1 MNRASVLNDL
11 AEYAG
16 TCDDEAATLIPIR
29 PRHFAQRDQVIAVH
43 AERVCGILVVALI
56 LVLARGLFL
65 CDVAVG
71 LLRVVVSC
79 IRRDQQWFIG
89 QFHAR
94 RGQVAGDGHAR
105 AVRGKRDHVRR
116 ELCRIKFF
124 AIAKVH
130 HEAKI
135 QRIAVASER

>member
-79 IRRDQQWFIG
+79 IRRDQQWA
-89 QFHAR
+89 HRA
-94 RGQVAGDGHAR
+94 VPCPAR
-105 AVRGKRDHVRR
+105 AGRQKRSRPSR
-116 ELCRIKFF
+116 TR
-124 AIAKVH
+124 
-130 HEAKI
+130 
-135 QRIAVASER
+135 